1 MQNSIRPGVLFAI
14 GFLILLPSASQA
26 VRAPDPPQNES
37 FSAEQREALGTLALA
52 DAPVRDAILEAS
64 LHPQKIEQIAAIA
77 ERSSAGFRARLD
89 QVPRSKQKDI
99 WELVRHPELIDAL
112 VLGGR
117 PSRGSMDEILEPYP
131 ESVREIARRAALQDF
146 DLLSDIAHL
155 RDDAEGETAIVL
167 ASLPLAS
174 QASFEALIERPD
186 IMTTLAAHPDL
197 TRKLGGLYRV
207 SPQRARATLDRHHD
221 ELVDENERAVAEW
234 REIIEEDP
242 EAREELLESA
252 ERFAEEEGYESPR
265 AGTAEPETTIVHH
278 YHHPYPYWFG
288 PPHWYLGVHWYPYRA
303 HWGFGFN
310 LDGGIWI
317 YGLPSPAFSYW
328 HFGYARYD
336 RSYSHLHS
344 RWPRYARYNR
354 YSHHTR
360 HTRYRAGGHHERHL
374 SQRTRRSSRPH
385 DVVRANDYRGRRQV
399 AEISQ
404 RSRRGERTRV
414 ARREHLPDE
423 RPIASSPRSPR
434 RREVREKTV
443 GSEPRRQVRARQT
456 DTRQTKKTGER
467 AERKQLEKRSPGP
480 SHRIDRGSL
489 RTAIMK
495 KSSTRSHA
503 LKSAPKSDRRRSHEG
518 KSRGQKRARD
528 WLARR

>member
-26 VRAPDPPQNES
+26 VRAPDLPQNES
-37 FSAEQREALGTLALA
+37 FSPEQREALGTLALA

-117 PSRGSMDEILEPYP
+117 PSRGSIDEILEPYP

-221 ELVDENERAVAEW
+221 ELVDENERAVAKW

-265 AGTAEPETTIVHH
+265 AATAEPETTIVHH

-288 PPHWYLGVHWYPYRA
+288 PPHWYLGGHWYPYRA

-317 YGLPSPAFSYW
+317 YGLPSPVFSYW
-328 HFGYARYD
+328 HFGHARHD

-344 RWPRYARYNR
+344 RWPRHSRYTR
-354 YSHHTR
+354 YSHRTR
-360 HTRYRAGGHHERHL
+360 HTRYRGGGHHERHL
-374 SQRTRRSSRPH
+374 SHRTRGSSHQH
-385 DVVRANDYRGRRQV
+385 DVVRANDYRDRRYV
-399 AEISQ
+399 PDSR
-404 RSRRGERTRV
+404 RSRRAERTRV
-414 ARREHLPDE
+414 AHREHRPDE
-423 RPIASSPRSPR
+423 RPIASSPRR
-434 RREVREKTV
+434 RGMRERRV
-443 GSEPRRQVRARQT
+443 GSEPRKHVRSRQT
-456 DTRQTKKTGER
+456 ERTGER
-467 AERKQLEKRSPGP
+467 GGRKQLEKRSSRP
-480 SHRIDRGSL
+480 SHGSDREAV
-489 RTAIMK
+489 RTAMK
-495 KSSTRSHA
+495 RSSTKSH
-503 LKSAPKSDRRRSHEG
+503 APKSDRRRSHEG
-518 KSRGQKRARD
+518 KSRGQNRVRD